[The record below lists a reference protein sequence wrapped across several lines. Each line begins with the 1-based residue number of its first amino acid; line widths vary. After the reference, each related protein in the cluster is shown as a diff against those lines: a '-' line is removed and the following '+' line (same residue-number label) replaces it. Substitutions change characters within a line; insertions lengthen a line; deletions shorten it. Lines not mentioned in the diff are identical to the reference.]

1 MDANQIKR
9 ALTDHLYRS
18 GASASLAFLEELKVH
33 GGQAWADLV
42 DASDLHCYE
51 IKSTHDSLKR
61 LIGQGTQY
69 AHVFDRVTLVAAE
82 RHLDKALPM
91 LPDWWGVIVVP
102 HSQEGRFEQLRIAS
116 QNKMQ
121 EPEILATLL
130 DRGECL
136 EILSNLGG
144 LCGWKSKSLYQLQ
157 GHIAEITGL
166 DNLRKIVRERLVQ
179 RLPGNIHSVAH

>member
-33 GGQAWADLV
+33 GGQVWADLV
-42 DASDLHCYE
+42 DAPDLHCYE
-51 IKSTHDSLKR
+51 IKSNYDSLKR
-61 LIGQGTQY
+61 LVGQGTQY
-69 AHVFDRVTLVAAE
+69 AHVFDRVTLVTAE

-91 LPDWWGVIVVP
+91 LPSWWGVMVVP
-102 HSQEGRFEQLRIAS
+102 HSPEGRFEQLRIAS
-116 QNKMQ
+116 QNQTQ

-130 DRGECL
+130 DRAECIG
-136 EILSNLGG
+136 ILSDLGELRG
-144 LCGWKSKSLYQLQ
+144 RKSKSLYKLQ

-166 DNLRKIVRERLVQ
+166 DNLRNLVRERLVQ
-179 RLPGNIHSVAH
+179 RLPENRHPVTH